1 MKNIILSTLVLTFV
15 MTSCNKK
22 SEENRTTDSQTESHS
37 KHKEAENK
45 ANTEKTQNVSIQE
58 TVSKYLQ
65 LKNALVKDDSKGAA
79 NAGKELFQTLKGF
92 DTGSIE
98 AKSKT
103 EYNEIAEDAK
113 EHAEHIGEASGNI
126 VHQREHFVLLSKDVN
141 DIIELLGTTQT
152 LYQEYCP
159 MANEGKGALWIS
171 ETKEIQNPYY
181 GSKMLDC
188 GSVKKTM

>member
-1 MKNIILSTLVLTFV
+1 MKNIILSTLVLALV
-15 MTSCNKK
+15 MISCNKK
-22 SEENRTTDSQTESHS
+22 SEETITTDSQTDPHS
-37 KHKEAENK
+37 THKENETDADTGK
-45 ANTEKTQNVSIQE
+45 MQNGPIQE
-58 TVSKYLQ
+58 TVTKYLQ

-79 NAGKELFQTLKGF
+79 DAGKELFQVLKGF
-92 DTGSIE
+92 DTNSIE
-98 AKSKT
+98 AKLKT
-103 EYNEIAEDAK
+103 EYIEIAEDAK

-126 VHQREHFVLLSKDVN
+126 VHQREHFVMLSKDVN

-181 GSKMLDC
+181 GAKMLDC